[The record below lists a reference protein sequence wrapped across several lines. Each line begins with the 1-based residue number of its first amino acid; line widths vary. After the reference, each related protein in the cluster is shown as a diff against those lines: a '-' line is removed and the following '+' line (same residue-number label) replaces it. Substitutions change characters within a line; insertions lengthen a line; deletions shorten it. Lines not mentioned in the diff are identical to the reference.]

1 MLPEA
6 FNDMTVA
13 IIEDNPDMMQQL
25 CTEVGQYFH
34 TVSYTTGKRGY
45 EGVASEPPALLLCDV
60 MLPDMDGYEIVSR
73 LKADANTAALPVIML
88 TALDDESHQIRA
100 YKAGADD
107 YMVKPCN
114 FRLLLARM
122 VQLIKW
128 SRPQVPPQ
136 ADAPAIIEGHLDK
149 VFVEKLE
156 MLTARHLGEESFTVD
171 RMAELMNMGRT
182 KFYGK
187 VKELTGMSPNKYLQ
201 DARMRRAA
209 ELLLEGELNIS
220 EVCYK
225 VGMQDPT
232 YFNKVFKARYGVVP
246 SKYGK

>member
-1 MLPEA
+1 
-6 FNDMTVA
+6 
-13 IIEDNPDMMQQL
+13 
-25 CTEVGQYFH
+25 
-34 TVSYTTGKRGY
+34 
-45 EGVASEPPALLLCDV
+45 
-60 MLPDMDGYEIVSR
+60 
-73 LKADANTAALPVIML
+73 ML
-88 TALDDESHQIRA
+88 TALDDENHQIRA

-122 VQLIKW
+122 IQLIKW
-128 SRPQVPPQ
+128 SRLPNSPSKLEGVAEGRGSLGVSP
-136 ADAPAIIEGHLDK
+136 IFEGHLDK

-156 MLTARHLGEESFTVD
+156 MLTARHLSEEDFTVD
-171 RMAELMNMGRT
+171 RLAEMMNMGRT

-201 DARMRRAA
+201 EARMQRAS
-209 ELLLEGELNIS
+209 ELLLEGELNVS
-220 EVCYK
+220 EVCYRI
-225 VGMQDPT
+225 GMQDPT

>member
-1 MLPEA
+1 
-6 FNDMTVA
+6 
-13 IIEDNPDMMQQL
+13 
-25 CTEVGQYFH
+25 
-34 TVSYTTGKRGY
+34 
-45 EGVASEPPALLLCDV
+45 
-60 MLPDMDGYEIVSR
+60 
-73 LKADANTAALPVIML
+73 ML
-88 TALDDESHQIRA
+88 TALDDEAHQIRA

-128 SRPQVPPQ
+128 NRPQGPPQ
-136 ADAPAIIEGHLDK
+136 ADAPAIIECHLDK
-149 VFVEKLE
+149 VFVDKLE
-156 MLTARHLGEESFTVD
+156 TLTARHLAEPDFTID
-171 RMAELMNMGRT
+171 RLAEMMNMGRT
-182 KFYGK
+182 KFFGK

-201 DARMRRAA
+201 DARMRRAS